1 MDISSLR
8 GVSAYTNTQTTPPVD
23 QTMLQNQNLEAS
35 KTELT
40 KENTNAPQKAFEVT
54 ITEEAKARMASETN
68 PATSEKQSAP
78 PSSDQGTQNVAKASE
93 KSQIVNIVA

>member
-8 GVSAYTNTQTTPPVD
+8 GVSAYTNTQTTLPVD
-23 QTMLQNQNLEAS
+23 QKTIQNQNLEAP
-35 KTELT
+35 KIELT
-40 KENTNAPQKAFEVT
+40 KENANAAQKAFEVT

-78 PSSDQGTQNVAKASE
+78 SSSDQDTQNVAKAYGT
-93 KSQIVNIVA
+93 SQIVNIVA